1 MTDFQIYLIKGA
13 NLERK
18 IQFSR
23 LRGITYSKTNP
34 REMIIH
40 VKNEE
45 DIYFQDEDLGEIE
58 EVVKYVYFKHH
69 SLNIPVFGVQENSLE
84 IFMTTNDDV
93 KYGINI
99 LPNDHFQDFD
109 RDKYIEADWDESK
122 SVTDIDDASVADFEG
137 QNDADEAD

>member
-1 MTDFQIYLIKGA
+1 M
-13 NLERK
+13 
-18 IQFSR
+18 
-23 LRGITYSKTNP
+23 RGITYSKTNP

-58 EVVKYVYFKHH
+58 EVVKYVYFKYH
-69 SLNIPVFGVQENSLE
+69 SVNIPVFGVQENSLE

-99 LPNDHFQDFD
+99 LPNDHF
-109 RDKYIEADWDESK
+109 
-122 SVTDIDDASVADFEG
+122 
-137 QNDADEAD
+137 

>member
-1 MTDFQIYLIKGA
+1 
-13 NLERK
+13 
-18 IQFSR
+18 
-23 LRGITYSKTNP
+23 
-34 REMIIH
+34 MIIH

-58 EVVKYVYFKHH
+58 EVVKYVYFKYH
-69 SLNIPVFGVQENSLE
+69 SVNIPVFGVQENSLE

-109 RDKYIEADWDESK
+109 SDKYIEADWDESK

-137 QNDADEAD
+137 QNDADEDHEVLSHF

>member
-1 MTDFQIYLIKGA
+1 
-13 NLERK
+13 
-18 IQFSR
+18 
-23 LRGITYSKTNP
+23 
-34 REMIIH
+34 MIIH

-69 SLNIPVFGVQENSLE
+69 SVNIPVYGVQENSLE

-122 SVTDIDDASVADFEG
+122 SVTDIDDVSFADFEG
-137 QNDADEAD
+137 QNETEEEQEVLNHFQQRQSEISKQKGNAQEEEKM

>member
-1 MTDFQIYLIKGA
+1 
-13 NLERK
+13 
-18 IQFSR
+18 
-23 LRGITYSKTNP
+23 
-34 REMIIH
+34 MIIH

-58 EVVKYVYFKHH
+58 EVVKYVYFKYH
-69 SLNIPVFGVQENSLE
+69 SVNIPVFGVQENSLE

-137 QNDADEAD
+137 QNDADEDHEVLSHF